1 MKLLDYYF
9 QAFRKYREITNKNKS
24 LSSDRQ
30 LYIKSNPNLDSFIVK
45 KYHIEIEQSWLD
57 EIDANLEFID
67 NAIREDR
74 QFIQSK
80 GEVVPIEK
88 VKKVSRESVVHLAK
102 HSDLITHVNKDNP
115 NDIIPDKIYMTEKLA
130 DYQVYENRFLYK
142 VVLYLKEFISLR
154 YSNIN
159 KLRSTYICDFKSSK
173 EFLSK
178 HRQFKLDINFHDL
191 NYQNEYPLPNA
202 SVDKALKKMED
213 LLEIVEMYL
222 NTSLLKEVSKSPI
235 IKDPIVKTNVLRMDN
250 NFVHIVSFYD
260 YLTGYSGL
268 GYNYE
273 EIVNTYTPYTNIMA
287 DELSEVSTLLSFLT
301 NMYGNQIEEL
311 LENNYLLEEQ
321 RLKKEESDAL
331 ALRIKRLKKNLDDP
345 KTLND
350 YILALE
356 DRNKYLESRDLLVSD
371 LEKENAN
378 LKIDNNTVLAEQ
390 KILTDRIKNYEKEI
404 EELNLNHKIELDELN
419 KKHNEEIVELNT
431 QNASQIENITNE
443 YESNIL
449 DLKNNHINELSCL
462 EDTYKEKLLDLD
474 INSNKKINEKEIEI
488 ENLNNNYKEKINS
501 LENNLL
507 LTQAKLD
514 LAIKDKEQIQ
524 LEYDAYRVSN
534 GALKPSV
541 ELSNEERFTELE
553 KEYDSFKK
561 FFKEQWKITKK
572 EIKKEINKK

>member
-173 EFLSK
+173 EFVSK

>member
-24 LSSDRQ
+24 LASDRQ

-202 SVDKALKKMED
+202 SIDKALKKMED

-222 NTSLLKEVSKSPI
+222 NTPLLKEVSKSPI

-260 YLTGYSGL
+260 YMTGYSGL
-268 GYNYE
+268 GYNCE

-287 DELSEVSTLLSFLT
+287 DELSEVFTLLSFLT

-356 DRNKYLESRDLLVSD
+356 DRNKYLESRDLLALD

-378 LKIDNNTVLAEQ
+378 LKIDNNTILAEQ
-390 KILTDRIKNYEKEI
+390 KILADRIKNYEKEI

-462 EDTYKEKLLDLD
+462 EDTYKEKIIDLD
-474 INSNKKINEKEIEI
+474 INSKKIISEKEIEI
-488 ENLNNNYKEKINS
+488 ENLNKDYKEKLNS

>member
-24 LSSDRQ
+24 LASDRQ

-173 EFLSK
+173 EFVSK
-178 HRQFKLDINFHDL
+178 HREFKLDINFHDL
-191 NYQNEYPLPNA
+191 NYQNEYPLLNP
-202 SVDKALKKMED
+202 SIDKALKKMED

-222 NTSLLKEVSKSPI
+222 STPLLKEVSKSPI

-250 NFVHIVSFYD
+250 NFIHIVSFYD

-356 DRNKYLESRDLLVSD
+356 DRNKYLESRDLLALD

-378 LKIDNNTVLAEQ
+378 LKIENNTILAEQ
-390 KILTDRIKNYEKEI
+390 KILADRIKNYEKEI
-404 EELNLNHKIELDELN
+404 EELNLNHNIELNELN

-443 YESNIL
+443 YESSIL

-474 INSNKKINEKEIEI
+474 INSKKIINEKEIEI

-507 LTQAKLD
+507 ITQAKLD

>member
-24 LSSDRQ
+24 LASDRQ

-202 SVDKALKKMED
+202 SIDKALKKMED
-213 LLEIVEMYL
+213 LLEIVEMNL
-222 NTSLLKEVSKSPI
+222 NTPLLKEVSKSPI

-250 NFVHIVSFYD
+250 NFIHIVSFYD
-260 YLTGYSGL
+260 YMTGYSGL
-268 GYNYE
+268 GYNCE

-356 DRNKYLESRDLLVSD
+356 DRNKYLESRDLLALD

-378 LKIDNNTVLAEQ
+378 LKIDNNTILAEQ
-390 KILTDRIKNYEKEI
+390 KILADRIKNYEKEI

-449 DLKNNHINELSCL
+449 DLKNNYINELSCL
-462 EDTYKEKLLDLD
+462 EDTYKEKILDLD
-474 INSNKKINEKEIEI
+474 INSKKIISEKEIEI
-488 ENLNNNYKEKINS
+488 ENLNNDYKDKLNS

-507 LTQAKLD
+507 LTQTKLD

>member
-24 LSSDRQ
+24 LASDRQ

-202 SVDKALKKMED
+202 SIDKALKKMED

-222 NTSLLKEVSKSPI
+222 NTPLLKEVSKSPI

-250 NFVHIVSFYD
+250 NFIHIVSFYD
-260 YLTGYSGL
+260 YMTGYSGL
-268 GYNYE
+268 GYNCE

-356 DRNKYLESRDLLVSD
+356 DRNKYLESRDLLALD

-378 LKIDNNTVLAEQ
+378 LKIDNNTILAEQ
-390 KILTDRIKNYEKEI
+390 KILADRIKNYEKEI

-462 EDTYKEKLLDLD
+462 EDTYKEKILDLD
-474 INSNKKINEKEIEI
+474 INSKKIISEKEIEI
-488 ENLNNNYKEKINS
+488 ENLNNDYKDKLNS

-507 LTQAKLD
+507 LTQTKLD

>member
-24 LSSDRQ
+24 LASDRQ

-202 SVDKALKKMED
+202 SIDKALKKMED

-222 NTSLLKEVSKSPI
+222 NTPLLKEVSKSPI

-268 GYNYE
+268 GYNCE

-356 DRNKYLESRDLLVSD
+356 DRNKYLESRDLLALD

-378 LKIDNNTVLAEQ
+378 LKIDNNTILAEQ
-390 KILTDRIKNYEKEI
+390 KILADRIKNYEKEI

-462 EDTYKEKLLDLD
+462 EDTYKEKILDLD
-474 INSNKKINEKEIEI
+474 INSKKIISEKEIEI
-488 ENLNNNYKEKINS
+488 ENLNKDYKEKLNS

>member
-24 LSSDRQ
+24 LASDRQ

-202 SVDKALKKMED
+202 SIDKALKKMED

-222 NTSLLKEVSKSPI
+222 NTPLLKEVSKSPI

-268 GYNYE
+268 GYNCE

-356 DRNKYLESRDLLVSD
+356 DRNKYLESRDLLALD

-378 LKIDNNTVLAEQ
+378 LKIDNNTILAEQ
-390 KILTDRIKNYEKEI
+390 KILADRIKNYEKEI

-449 DLKNNHINELSCL
+449 DLKNNHINGLSCL
-462 EDTYKEKLLDLD
+462 EDTYKEKILDLD
-474 INSNKKINEKEIEI
+474 INSKKIISEKEIEI
-488 ENLNNNYKEKINS
+488 ENLNNDYKDKLNS

>member
-24 LSSDRQ
+24 LASDRQ

-202 SVDKALKKMED
+202 SIDKALKKMED

-222 NTSLLKEVSKSPI
+222 NTPLLKEVSKSPI

-331 ALRIKRLKKNLDDP
+331 ALRIKRLKKNLDDS

-356 DRNKYLESRDLLVSD
+356 DRNKYLESRDLLALD

-378 LKIDNNTVLAEQ
+378 LKRDNNTILAEQ
-390 KILTDRIKNYEKEI
+390 KILADRIKNYEKEI

-419 KKHNEEIVELNT
+419 KKYNEEIVELNT
-431 QNASQIENITNE
+431 QNASQIENITKE

-488 ENLNNNYKEKINS
+488 ENSNNNYREKINS

-507 LTQAKLD
+507 LTQTKLD

>member
-24 LSSDRQ
+24 LASDRQ

-202 SVDKALKKMED
+202 SIDKALKKMED

-222 NTSLLKEVSKSPI
+222 NTPLLKEVSKSPI

-250 NFVHIVSFYD
+250 NFIHIVSFYD
-260 YLTGYSGL
+260 YMTGYSGL
-268 GYNYE
+268 GYNCE

-287 DELSEVSTLLSFLT
+287 DELSEVFTLLSFLT

-356 DRNKYLESRDLLVSD
+356 DRNKYLESRDLLALD

-378 LKIDNNTVLAEQ
+378 LKIDNNTILAEQ
-390 KILTDRIKNYEKEI
+390 KILADRIKNYEKEI

-462 EDTYKEKLLDLD
+462 EDTYKEKIIDLD
-474 INSNKKINEKEIEI
+474 INSKKIISEKEIEI
-488 ENLNNNYKEKINS
+488 ENLNKDYKEKLNS

>member
-24 LSSDRQ
+24 LASDRQ

-202 SVDKALKKMED
+202 SIDKALKKMED

-222 NTSLLKEVSKSPI
+222 NTPLLKEVSKSPI

-268 GYNYE
+268 GYNCE

-356 DRNKYLESRDLLVSD
+356 DRNKYLESRDLLALD

-378 LKIDNNTVLAEQ
+378 LKIDNNTILAEQ
-390 KILTDRIKNYEKEI
+390 KILADRIKNYEKEI

-449 DLKNNHINELSCL
+449 DLKNNHINGLSCL
-462 EDTYKEKLLDLD
+462 EDTYKEKILDLD
-474 INSNKKINEKEIEI
+474 INSKKIISEKEIEI
-488 ENLNNNYKEKINS
+488 ENLNNDYKEKLNS

>member
-24 LSSDRQ
+24 LASDRQ

-173 EFLSK
+173 EFVSK
-178 HRQFKLDINFHDL
+178 HREFKLDINFHDL

-202 SVDKALKKMED
+202 SIDKALKKMED

-222 NTSLLKEVSKSPI
+222 NTPLLKEVSKSPI

-268 GYNYE
+268 GYNCE

-287 DELSEVSTLLSFLT
+287 DELSEVFTLLSFLT

-356 DRNKYLESRDLLVSD
+356 DRNKYLESRDLLALD

-378 LKIDNNTVLAEQ
+378 LKIDNNTILAEQ
-390 KILTDRIKNYEKEI
+390 KILADRIKNYEKEI

-462 EDTYKEKLLDLD
+462 EDTYKEKILDLD
-474 INSNKKINEKEIEI
+474 INSKKIISEKEIEI
-488 ENLNNNYKEKINS
+488 ENLNNDYKDKLNS

-507 LTQAKLD
+507 LTQTKLD

>member
-1 MKLLDYYF
+1 
-9 QAFRKYREITNKNKS
+9 
-24 LSSDRQ
+24 
-30 LYIKSNPNLDSFIVK
+30 
-45 KYHIEIEQSWLD
+45 
-57 EIDANLEFID
+57 
-67 NAIREDR
+67 
-74 QFIQSK
+74 
-80 GEVVPIEK
+80 
-88 VKKVSRESVVHLAK
+88 
-102 HSDLITHVNKDNP
+102 
-115 NDIIPDKIYMTEKLA
+115 
-130 DYQVYENRFLYK
+130 
-142 VVLYLKEFISLR
+142 
-154 YSNIN
+154 
-159 KLRSTYICDFKSSK
+159 
-173 EFLSK
+173 
-178 HRQFKLDINFHDL
+178 
-191 NYQNEYPLPNA
+191 
-202 SVDKALKKMED
+202 
-213 LLEIVEMYL
+213 
-222 NTSLLKEVSKSPI
+222 
-235 IKDPIVKTNVLRMDN
+235 
-250 NFVHIVSFYD
+250 
-260 YLTGYSGL
+260 
-268 GYNYE
+268 
-273 EIVNTYTPYTNIMA
+273 
-287 DELSEVSTLLSFLT
+287 
-301 NMYGNQIEEL
+301 MYGNQIEEL

-356 DRNKYLESRDLLVSD
+356 DRNKYLESRDLLALD

-378 LKIDNNTVLAEQ
+378 LKIENNTILAEQ
-390 KILTDRIKNYEKEI
+390 KILADRIKNYEKEI
-404 EELNLNHKIELDELN
+404 EELNLNHNIELDELN

-443 YESNIL
+443 YESSIL

-474 INSNKKINEKEIEI
+474 INSKKIINEKEIEI

-507 LTQAKLD
+507 ITQAKLD

>member
-24 LSSDRQ
+24 LASDRQ

-202 SVDKALKKMED
+202 SIDKALKKMED

-222 NTSLLKEVSKSPI
+222 NTPLLKEVSKSPI

-268 GYNYE
+268 GYNCE

-287 DELSEVSTLLSFLT
+287 DELSEVFTLLSFLT

-356 DRNKYLESRDLLVSD
+356 DRNKYLESRDLLALD

-378 LKIDNNTVLAEQ
+378 LKIDNNTILAEQ
-390 KILTDRIKNYEKEI
+390 KILADRIKNYEKEI

-462 EDTYKEKLLDLD
+462 EDTYKEKILDLD
-474 INSNKKINEKEIEI
+474 INSKKIISEKEIEI
-488 ENLNNNYKEKINS
+488 ENLNNDYKDKLNS

-507 LTQAKLD
+507 LTQTKLD